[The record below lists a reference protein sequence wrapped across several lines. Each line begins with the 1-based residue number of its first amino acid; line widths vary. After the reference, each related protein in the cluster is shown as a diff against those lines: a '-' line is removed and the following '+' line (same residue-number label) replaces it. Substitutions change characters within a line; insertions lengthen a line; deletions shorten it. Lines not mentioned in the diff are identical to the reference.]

1 MKKSQIALLLVCA
14 YCLAP
19 MFGAAQKKVG
29 SSCSSSWES
38 NEYNTTYKRQTYDF
52 SSCINQPGNY
62 TITFAYKSGS
72 HLLASRN
79 AVIEVDG
86 KKVAS
91 FDKEV
96 SAGLNPSKWSYTFN
110 VQSKP
115 KKVTLAVDLR
125 TNGGSN
131 SNGTIKV
138 VRNGNANSVA
148 AKLDGDYNF
157 FAPKSSGSTSQY
169 TTTTTTTTTTSGNT
183 TVTRITRVT
192 SPFNNVVMKWKSGD
206 YTTSYQ
212 RKTFDFTEYIG
223 ESGNYTIQFAYTG
236 GRHMLVSRNA
246 VIEVDGKQIASFDKE
261 VSAGLNPKSWSY
273 TFNVQSKPK
282 SVKLT
287 LDLFTS
293 GGTESSGNI
302 SVVRNGSATH
312 AAATMEGGYSVFSTN
327 SSNSKPGKTKWEQK
341 SAPVKIPNELIIYN
355 KNSAMSRKPQRTEVV
370 KFKDQPKVAEYTTGD
385 IKRPEKYLEFEA
397 YPVNEEVKRENKA
410 AARNDRVDN
419 GTLYIAEG
427 TTTIYKNAYRG
438 RTDINK
444 VVLPESV
451 TTIGDYAFA
460 NMPNLTTVSGKD
472 WKLKYIGDHAFDQ
485 DMKLV
490 SFPFCYELKYLGVCA
505 FREVGLTDGTR
516 IRAYFVG
523 DSAFMGAAFK
533 KVGWASAKA
542 IGDYA
547 FKDCKELV
555 DWDFIYSDGD
565 YSACLEYVG
574 HGAFLGTGLTKV
586 KLQEGTQVGIDAFE
600 PNTEITWNLNMAKS
614 EEKVRPKWTLDYY
627 IDVMPEVNN
636 FDVLMPEDYDPV
648 TDVNMPM
655 ILYLHGRSMS
665 IGEPEVAPYGPMP
678 SMKHGYKILENEK
691 AIVVSPNAISKEGWS
706 SAKLHKLYE
715 FLKAHYAFDH
725 NRFYVIG
732 LSMGGWGTM
741 NYVNRYP
748 DEVAACIAFC
758 GGCDA
763 TKPCGLNQVPTWIVH
778 AKDDEMTSVACS
790 DRVVKAMKECGNTN
804 LLKYSRLEQGGHS
817 LIYYFDNYNLYDWL
831 LLHNRKNRTFNHNI
845 DFIANPQMAVD
856 EDCYT
861 LGVDYYDFY
870 YQEVTP
876 EVLSKIK
883 QRTPNAQGT
892 PVPPKVKPAEAPV
905 KVEPV
910 TRIPTG
916 PKKGKR

>member
-19 MFGAAQKKVG
+19 VFGAAQKKVG
-29 SSCSSSWES
+29 SSCSSGWES

-125 TNGGSN
+125 TDGGSN
-131 SNGTIKV
+131 SSGTIKV
-138 VRNGNANSVA
+138 VRNGSANSEA

-157 FAPKSSGSTSQY
+157 FAKKSSGSS
-169 TTTTTTTTTTSGNT
+169 SSNT
-183 TVTRITRVT
+183 R
-192 SPFNNVVMKWKSGD
+192 
-206 YTTSYQ
+206 
-212 RKTFDFTEYIG
+212 
-223 ESGNYTIQFAYTG
+223 
-236 GRHMLVSRNA
+236 
-246 VIEVDGKQIASFDKE
+246 
-261 VSAGLNPKSWSY
+261 
-273 TFNVQSKPK
+273 
-282 SVKLT
+282 
-287 LDLFTS
+287 
-293 GGTESSGNI
+293 SSG
-302 SVVRNGSATH
+302 SSSSST
-312 AAATMEGGYSVFSTN
+312 SSTN
-327 SSNSKPGKTKWEQK
+327 ADVAQILKWEPKAKGIWEQK
-341 SAPVKIPNELIIYN
+341 TAPVKIPNELIIYN
-355 KNSAMSRKPQRTEVV
+355 KNSSLSRKPQRTEVV
-370 KFKDQPKVAEYTTGD
+370 KFKDRPKVAEYTTGD
-385 IKRPEKYLEFEA
+385 ITRPERYIEYEA
-397 YPVNEEVKRENKA
+397 YPVNEEAKRENKA
-410 AARNDRVDN
+410 ATRNDRIEKA
-419 GTLYIAEG
+419 TLYIADG
-427 TTTIYKNAYRG
+427 TTTVYKNAYRG
-438 RTDINK
+438 RTDIAK
-444 VVLPESV
+444 IVLPTSLI
-451 TTIGDYAFA
+451 TIGDYAFA
-460 NMPNLTTVSGKD
+460 DMPNLVSVEKEGSEN
-472 WKLKYIGDHAFDQ
+472 LKVEYVGDHAFDQ
-485 DMKLV
+485 DVRLRKIPWLIR
-490 SFPFCYELKYLGVCA
+490 LKYLGVCS
-505 FREVGLTDGTR
+505 FRETGLED
-516 IRAYFVG
+516 AYNLRTYFIG
-523 DSAFMGAAFK
+523 DSAFMGSALK
-533 KVGWASAKA
+533 KVGWFSIKA

-547 FKDCKELV
+547 FKDCKNLTE
-555 DWDFIYSDGD
+555 WKFDGVYLD
-565 YSACLEYVG
+565 YVG
-574 HGAFLGTGLTKV
+574 HGAFLGTPLAEAT
-586 KLQEGTQVGIDAFE
+586 LPEGVMVGMEAFE
-600 PNTEITWNLNMAKS
+600 PNTEITWELKTAKS
-614 EEKVRPKWTLDYY
+614 EEKVHPKRSLDYY
-627 IDVMPEVNN
+627 IDVMPEVND
-636 FDVLMPEDYDPV
+636 FTVLMPEDYDPV
-648 TDVNMPM
+648 TDVDVPL
-655 ILYLHGRSMS
+655 ILYLHGRSMCKDLPS
-665 IGEPEVAPYGPMP
+665 AHEYGPLK
-678 SMKHGYKILENEK
+678 SMEQGFKILENEK

-706 SAKLHKLYE
+706 TAKLHKLYE

-725 NRFYVIG
+725 NRFYVVG

-741 NYVNRYP
+741 NYANRYP

-778 AKDDEMTSVACS
+778 AKDDEMTSVSCS
-790 DRVVKAMKECGNTN
+790 DRVVKAMKECGSTN

-817 LIYYFDNYNLYDWL
+817 LIYYFDYYNLYDWL
-831 LLHNRKNRTFNHNI
+831 LSHNRKNRTFNHNI

-861 LGVDYYDFY
+861 LGVKYYDFY